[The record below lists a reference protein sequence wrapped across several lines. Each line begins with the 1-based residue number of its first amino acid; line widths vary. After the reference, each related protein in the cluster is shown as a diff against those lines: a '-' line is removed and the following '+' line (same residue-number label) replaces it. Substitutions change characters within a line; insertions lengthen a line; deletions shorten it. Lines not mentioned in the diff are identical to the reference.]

1 MSSTFDYNDYND
13 LNSGQRSNM
22 RLFGLPY
29 QFIDSVDK
37 KTNYGSGYRYS
48 KNIIQDAPIISIL
61 PGRPKYLKGAE
72 DKDSLIET
80 IKSAG
85 ESGGSTGGESG
96 GSTGGSSEQPREDG
110 E

>member
-37 KTNYGSGYRYS
+37 K
-48 KNIIQDAPIISIL
+48 PIMVLDIDIVKTL
-61 PGRPKYLKGAE
+61 FK
-72 DKDSLIET
+72 T
-80 IKSAG
+80 H
-85 ESGGSTGGESG
+85 
-96 GSTGGSSEQPREDG
+96 Q
-110 E
+110 